1 MDMTRPNS
9 PLNFNRASTPADI
22 ALFSCTSQD
31 ALPKQSLQSTVQKG
45 KYANL
50 FVKYA

>member
-9 PLNFNRASTPADI
+9 PLNFNRFSTPADI
-22 ALFSCTSQD
+22 ALFSRTSQD
-31 ALPKQSLQSTVQKG
+31 ALPEQTLQSTTQKD